1 MSTAPGP
8 PEELTRLLHT
18 WMPGQ
23 RWYPAKGRG
32 VGLRD
37 LGAHTWSSGPGVE
50 VVTHVVGL
58 DSGDRLDVVQ
68 VPLTY
73 RAVPLAGSVPSA
85 ALVGVLGSGPD
96 ARHVYDGTHDPA
108 FVGALLGALRV
119 GAGATPVPADAPS
132 RVLTGEQ
139 SNTSIIVEPDGA
151 PPAIVKVFRTL
162 HPGANPDVE
171 VLAALT
177 RVGSAHVPAL
187 RGWLEGSWLPALG
200 AAPVSGH
207 LAVAVEFLPGSEDAW
222 RVALAAVRAGHD
234 FTAAARD
241 LGSATAQVH
250 ADLAAAF
257 GTTPV
262 DVGGRERMVR
272 SLQARLSWARST
284 VRDLDV
290 HAAALDAH
298 AASLEHLSGLPPL
311 QRVHG
316 DLHLGQVL
324 QAPGKGWVL
333 LDFEGE
339 PLRPLAERTVPDLAL
354 RDVAG
359 MLRSIDYAAGHDT
372 VAGGDG
378 SSGLEGAADGA
389 GGGHGDAAGGAGGAL
404 SGADAWAAATRDAFC
419 EGYGSVSGRDPRAQA
434 QLLRALTLDK
444 ALYEVVYEAR
454 NRPSWLR
461 IPLTAVERLL
471 R

>member
-1 MSTAPGP
+1 MGEPVLLEVRERRGP
-8 PEELTRLLHT
+8 FGRAVKWTFLGFQVAMCLL
-18 WMPGQ
+18 
-23 RWYPAKGRG
+23 
-32 VGLRD
+32 L
-37 LGAHTWSSGPGVE
+37 LGTCA
-50 VVTHVVGL
+50 VVTPFL
-58 DSGDRLDVVQ
+58 
-68 VPLTY
+68 
-73 RAVPLAGSVPSA
+73 
-85 ALVGVLGSGPD
+85 
-96 ARHVYDGTHDPA
+96 
-108 FVGALLGALRV
+108 
-119 GAGATPVPADAPS
+119 
-132 RVLTGEQ
+132 
-139 SNTSIIVEPDGA
+139 
-151 PPAIVKVFRTL
+151 
-162 HPGANPDVE
+162 ANPDVE

-177 RVGSAHVPAL
+177 RVRSGHVPAL
-187 RGWLEGSWLPALG
+187 RGWLEGTWLPGLG

-222 RVALAAVRAGHD
+222 RVALAAVRERRD
-234 FTAAARD
+234 FTSAARD
-241 LGSATAQVH
+241 LGAATARVH

-257 GTTPV
+257 GTTAV
-262 DVGGRERMVR
+262 DEDGRARMVR
-272 SLQARLSWARST
+272 SLQSRLSWARST

-298 AASLEHLSGLPPL
+298 AASLERLSGLPPL

-324 QAPGKGWVL
+324 QAPGRGWVL

-372 VAGGDG
+372 VAGAPGAAAG
-378 SSGLEGAADGA
+378 SSPAA
-389 GGGHGDAAGGAGGAL
+389 
-404 SGADAWAAATRDAFC
+404 ADAWAAASRDAFC

-434 QLLRALTLDK
+434 ELLRALTLDK

-454 NRPSWLR
+454 NRPSWLQ